1 TVAEYFFI
9 FLAVRIFAALA
20 LALIVFCLS
29 ELTRRAPAV
38 VTASAAITLLPA
50 AGVRIGFEAGKNLD
64 FLLLFEAQGALSASV
79 SAGNGKWTQLI
90 AVTAVLSAAL
100 ALSTFLTRLH
110 YAGHKK
116 RGHRNH
122 AHAAPVKTSI

>member
-1 TVAEYFFI
+1 M
-9 FLAVRIFAALA
+9 
-20 LALIVFCLS
+20 
-29 ELTRRAPAV
+29 
-38 VTASAAITLLPA
+38 VTAAAAITLLPA

-64 FLLLFEAQGALSASV
+64 FLLLFEAQGALRASV